1 MERLADRTRSLG
13 ALVLAA
19 CLPTLLALAAI
30 AALHLGREGRL
41 RTELEQRATLIATA
55 LAEASEYGL
64 ISGNPAALD
73 RSMRGLID
81 HDPAIAAIDV
91 TDAARHAF
99 VSLSGTTRQA
109 DLVAVEMPVRSSVP
123 DIDFFDRATPHV
135 STSDDVQPTFRL
147 GPVVGYVRVTLSSA
161 PLLAERRQAWWE
173 EMLAV
178 GLAGLA
184 GVAVVVVMARRVGA
198 TVGGVL
204 EGLRA
209 LLEGRHDVPE
219 GAPAAGDLGRVQRAV
234 LSLAEELAARR
245 RDGARAPAAGAT
257 SVRAPSTQAGAGEGT
272 DAASTDRLERRIVGR
287 VDAAL
292 LALRL
297 AGRHA
302 ARQARVAATDEERQ
316 RVNEIALRV
325 LDIADQANAAG
336 SAVLDPM
343 RHHIVEGA
351 GLDAAL
357 DDLLRACAHAHP
369 ACLLDVTDG
378 ADLSG
383 VHAIQGVRLHR
394 TVQDAM
400 TQLMAFSDASE
411 AAIRIE
417 NSPDSPT
424 VRVIITDNGEGEDS
438 NAAAARLARLRDDV
452 AACGGQIE
460 VTRSPVRGTTVVLT
474 VPASP
479 PA

>member
-13 ALVLAA
+13 ALVVAA
-19 CLPTLLALAAI
+19 CLPTLLALVAI
-30 AALHLGREGRL
+30 ATLHLGREGRL

-99 VSLSGTTRQA
+99 VSLSGTTRQT

-161 PLLAERRQAWWE
+161 PLLAERRQSWWE

-209 LLEGRHDVPE
+209 LLAGRHDVPE
-219 GAPAAGDLGRVQRAV
+219 GAPAAGELGRVQRAV
-234 LSLAEELAARR
+234 LALAEDLAARR
-245 RDGARAPAAGAT
+245 RDEARAPAANT
-257 SVRAPSTQAGAGEGT
+257 APVPAPVTQAGTA

-343 RHHIVEGA
+343 RRHIVEGA

-383 VHAIQGVRLHR
+383 VDAIQGVRLHR

-452 AACGGQIE
+452 AACGGRIE
-460 VTRSPVRGTTVVLT
+460 VTRSPIRGTTVVLT